1 MHRLYIFCVYL
12 CNRRFAQGFPGRA
25 GSFCKAGGAGGFYRS
40 KKGLDDFI
48 LTLVLTILSSALVTV
63 IFKNIPGSRFG
74 AGDWVEILILNL
86 FPLALTHIVS
96 ALASV
101 RILAATSTNNSY
113 DPMGGVLASLDL
125 PQVQELLE
133 GTLSASMEGY
143 MS

>member
-1 MHRLYIFCVYL
+1 MFDFLWFPIAFFGGLAVYAL
-12 CNRRFAQGFPGRA
+12 LDRRFAK
-25 GSFCKAGGAGGFYRS
+25 KA
-40 KKGLDDFI
+40 
-48 LTLVLTILSSALVTV
+48 SSPAAPVS
-63 IFKNIPGSRFG
+63 G
-74 AGDWVEILILNL
+74 
-86 FPLALTHIVS
+86 VS

-113 DPMGGVLASLDL
+113 DPMGDVLASLDL